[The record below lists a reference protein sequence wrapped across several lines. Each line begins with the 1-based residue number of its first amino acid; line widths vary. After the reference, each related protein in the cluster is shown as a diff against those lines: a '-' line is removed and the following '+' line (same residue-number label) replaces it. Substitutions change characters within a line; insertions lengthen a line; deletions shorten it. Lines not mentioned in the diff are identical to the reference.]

1 MSISLASLLW
11 TLPIM
16 FMIHEFEEIIMFRPW
31 YDKYGNWLKTHHP
44 RIDKR
49 LSTLHAS
56 TPALSLGILEEFII
70 LSIVT
75 LFCVE
80 NEYYSLWVGILM
92 GIFIHHLIHIG
103 SFFFKRGYVPSVITS
118 VISFIYTLVV
128 LILVD
133 GLVQFNFSEIFKWTL
148 ISLVLLIINLK
159 FLTILIEKFDKWLT
173 QWIISG
179 QNNIETS
186 NKIMNNNNLR
196 VK

>member
-1 MSISLASLLW
+1 
-11 TLPIM
+11 
-16 FMIHEFEEIIMFRPW
+16 
-31 YDKYGNWLKTHHP
+31 
-44 RIDKR
+44 
-49 LSTLHAS
+49 
-56 TPALSLGILEEFII
+56 
-70 LSIVT
+70 
-75 LFCVE
+75 
-80 NEYYSLWVGILM
+80 
-92 GIFIHHLIHIG
+92 
-103 SFFFKRGYVPSVITS
+103 VPSVITS